1 MVSADDSVEACVYIR
16 QPPPPPK
23 KKKKKKKKKKTRKQT
38 KQQTNTC
45 VSGYIN
51 FLLGTEGKKY
61 FNFGKKNYMGKQY
74 GRTGKSLKSAKKF
87 RGGDGHKIRHG
98 LTIWNT
104 HFFLF

>member
-16 QPPPPPK
+16 QPPPP
-23 KKKKKKKKKKTRKQT
+23 KKKKKKKKTQKKNTKKKKKKNNKKQT

-87 RGGDGHKIRHG
+87 RGGGG
-98 LTIWNT
+98 WTQN
-104 HFFLF
+104 